1 MLIMLSSCT
10 GPETLNFQKFK
21 CKKDK
26 SAKGEKNS
34 VTKFLDSL
42 KVLNSLIKGCLSL
55 FNYFVDMSPTLMSPF
70 FAEKHGFFLQ
80 KHVFFDKKWTH
91 MGGAHIYKMIK

>member
-42 KVLNSLIKGCLSL
+42 KGFNNLISIHPTIFERFTNWQLSTPCYVPCKWLHYSLRIKFLGIEMNLL
-55 FNYFVDMSPTLMSPF
+55 FYNESS
-70 FAEKHGFFLQ
+70 
-80 KHVFFDKKWTH
+80 
-91 MGGAHIYKMIK
+91 